1 MRVCVIDDWSAVAD
15 MVRKYMPD
23 CEVEGIYRLPE
34 DETSLAE
41 YDVLI
46 VDGEGIGN
54 SKYNHGVEFCKAYEK
69 QGNNKKV
76 IFFSGLEPEKSDRP
90 ILEAKGVAWFTKC
103 CDPQILADFVTSLRQ
118 PTKERT

>member
-1 MRVCVIDDWSAVAD
+1 MKVCVIDDSYSMAD
-15 MVRKYMPD
+15 IVRQYLPD

-34 DETSLAE
+34 DETSLAK

-76 IFFSGLEPEKSDRP
+76 IFFSGLEPIKSDRP
-90 ILEAKGVAWFTKC
+90 ILEAKGVEWIVKGY
-103 CDPQILADFVTSLRQ
+103 DPQILADVVNGVNAN
-118 PTKERT
+118 